1 VLHDLASSSL
11 TGPTSYSTPS
21 LSDGDRYILERAAL
35 ILNAPLSALLELGQQ
50 HNPRFNLD
58 TSLNDVPLPHLL
70 TQGPSLP
77 PQLQPHH
84 HQQQQQQQHLQQQQ
98 YPRPKRPR
106 LDSNL
111 PMSSAFTASPG
122 LQDVDEKLPIR
133 SMTQVGNDGR
143 GSYAGFTSEVATS
156 GWNHSG
162 LAACFSSIA
171 MCPPFSPYD
180 SQPGMWITRHCTP
193 TTLAD

>member
-1 VLHDLASSSL
+1 MLHDLSSSSL
-11 TGPTSYSTPS
+11 TGPTSYNTPS
-21 LSDGDRYILERAAL
+21 LSDGDRYILDRAAL

-50 HNPRFNLD
+50 HNQRFNLD
-58 TSLNDVPLPHLL
+58 KSGNALDVPLPHLL
-70 TQGPSLP
+70 TPGPSSQ
-77 PQLQPHH
+77 PQLQPQHH
-84 HQQQQQQQHLQQQQ
+84 HQQQRQPQQQQ
-98 YPRPKRPR
+98 YPRSKRPR
-106 LDSNL
+106 LDSSL
-111 PMSSAFTASPG
+111 PMSSAFTASPA

-143 GSYAGFTSEVATS
+143 GSYAGFASEVATS

-180 SQPGMWITRHCTP
+180 SQPGM
-193 TTLAD
+193 